1 MHPRAHRCSRRLNN
15 ITRARQLRQLATH
28 LREIKTRCIQTNEPQ
43 RSLRLRAQQR
53 LPGTWLTVFGED
65 GYAVP
70 GNTSGKLPRLVYR
83 CVWENQGHP
92 RVRTDREGGATTT
105 STSESNVKNQND
117 NPNESASQTDESR
130 SSVAT
135 ISSQNSESGDGDEY
149 LSSISANWDA
159 EDYDSSDS
167 GVGRTHY
174 VL

>member
-1 MHPRAHRCSRRLNN
+1 MHPRFHQRSCRLNN
-15 ITRARQLRQLATH
+15 ITCARQLRQLATH
-28 LREIKTRCIQTNEPQ
+28 LREIETRRIQTNEPR
-43 RSLRLRAQQR
+43 RSLRLRAQQQ
-53 LPGTWLTVFGED
+53 LPGTRFTVFGED
-65 GYAVP
+65 GYTVP
-70 GNTSGKLPRLVYR
+70 GQTSGKLPRLGYR

-149 LSSISANWDA
+149 LSSISANWDT

-167 GVGRTHY
+167 GVGRTRY
-174 VL
+174 IL

>member
-28 LREIKTRCIQTNEPQ
+28 LREIKTHRIQTNKPR

-53 LPGTWLTVFGED
+53 LPGTRSTVFGED

-70 GNTSGKLPRLVYR
+70 GHTSGELPRLGYW

-92 RVRTDREGGATTT
+92 RVGTDSEGGATTT
-105 STSESNVKNQND
+105 STSESNVNNQNN

-135 ISSQNSESGDGDEY
+135 ISSQNSKSGDRDEY
-149 LSSISANWDA
+149 LSSISTNWDA
-159 EDYDSSDS
+159 EDYDSSNS
-167 GVGRTHY
+167 GVGRTRY